1 MKQMKRILALLL
13 AVLCFCMIPLSAFA
27 ETLDEVSAVIST
39 EQETEESTAVVPPQ
53 ESETAPEPGAASTAT
68 GTDETPPVA
77 PAEDETEQP
86 AETTQPEQE
95 YVPGFEVVLPGGAY
109 VWPVP
114 SSTTVSQGYGSGVH
128 DALDIAA
135 AEGEAVLVAE
145 AGTVKAVQKWDGVS
159 TEGNQSYGNMVQI
172 SHEDGNTTLYA
183 HLSETLVS
191 EGETVERGQRIGSIG
206 RTGNVTGPHLHFEVR
221 TATGRVDP
229 TGYITG
235 EDAYE
240 PQDGGSVM
248 RIPCGTSKM
257 SRALGERGRLRVLY
271 YTMTEGVTVSTQ
283 TMGSL
288 SGVPAHSII
297 MADGKTQ
304 KAAYCLQ
311 SERGATEGNGYTWET
326 AEQTGQSDVI
336 GTIIALGFQ
345 YVGQPT
351 GSPPTPWGRGDSND
365 KWLVTQLLVWA
376 ATKGHITIGK
386 NHLINFEAAVD
397 ADMAKVAPYTYNS
410 ANFLAYY
417 RQLKQRVID
426 SRKIPSFASYPPE
439 NGIPATEKK
448 VINLKWDG
456 SQYSAMATD
465 KNEILGKFHFEETL
479 GDVDVLQD
487 GNTMSLTSPG
497 EISQPVSSEVVTYK
511 PQGGRDALACWR
523 TTSGDTSQQDFAVYT
538 DGYDP
543 VHAIITVAT
552 SGVPTGDASLMKTS
566 EDGIVGGI
574 SFTISGSDGSS
585 VTKTTDSSGS
595 IALDDLPIY
604 EETPVLDDDG
614 NPVLDELTGDPLTE
628 KGEVITY
635 TASEHT
641 PVRYVRPASQ
651 SFTLDSG
658 AVELHFNNR
667 LKKWRVTVTK
677 SDRETGAVAQGDASL
692 AGAVYGVYH
701 NGILQDS
708 YTTDSSGRFTSKYY
722 VCGTG
727 WTLKEITPSEGYLL
741 NTGTEQ
747 IGLRPEETSI
757 EYNSTS
763 KGVKEQV
770 IKGRVGIT
778 KHTDDGSTQIETP
791 ETGAEFQVYLSASGS
806 FNAAKATE
814 RDVIVIGENGY
825 GETQLLPYGMYTVH
839 QTKGWAGKEKVLDF
853 QVFISEDGHTY
864 PFIINNR
871 VFEALIQIVKKDSET
886 GRVIPASGIGFKIK
900 DLTSGKWVSQHI
912 NYPTPMD
919 LSIFYTDVTGRLML
933 PSPLTYGQYELY
945 EQQSAYGYVLS
956 KDPVP
961 FVVDGTAKEITV
973 EMGNAPQKGKITI
986 DKHGEVF
993 SSVKEKDGVYQPVY
1007 EEQGLPGAVYALYAD
1022 EDIKTPDGTLRYP
1035 VGTLIEQVETDE
1047 HGSASF
1053 PAVYLGKYTVKE
1065 VTAPHGYVLDPTL
1078 YHVEFTYAGQEI
1090 SLQTQTLDCHDER
1103 QKVEVS
1109 LQKTLEQD
1117 ETYGIGMNG
1126 EYEAVRFGLFAAENL
1141 RAADGKMIPKD
1152 GMIEE
1157 ISLTEALTGRFES
1170 DLPFGS
1176 YYVREFATDDH
1187 YILSEETY
1195 PVNFEYAGQKKAVVK
1210 LSVNDGETIENTLK
1224 RGKLVGHKTDE
1235 DGLFLAGAVFGLFP
1249 VGTTEFSEETALATA
1264 ESLSNGDFTFEN
1276 LPVGTW
1282 LLRELSAPEAFVLSQ
1297 EIFEVEITEDG
1308 QEVEVEAE
1316 NIFIKG
1322 NVTLTKVDEDY
1333 PENKL
1338 SGAVFAVYADSDID
1352 GKFTKADVK
1361 IGVLE
1366 ETEPGVCG
1374 MENLRYGGYFCVEEK
1389 APEYFILDSTPRFF
1403 EIRNDAETVTVANNG
1418 ECLVNRPQTG
1428 SLKIVKT
1435 SEDGKVAGVGF
1446 RVTGKALTGQSYDK
1460 TFMTD
1465 ENGAIFIPDLR
1476 IGSYTVSEVGTDN
1489 TIQYVLPA
1497 DQVAVVRSGETMT
1510 VSFYN
1515 RLKRGDITGKKIGQD
1530 KKPLANVVFG
1540 LFLPETT
1547 DFSMK
1552 NAIATAETDSDGVF
1566 LFHDVPYGKYLVK
1579 ELSTLPGY
1587 VLLKDPLAVEITK
1600 DGEVIELGE
1609 IVNEHTKVQ
1618 ISKQDMTTGK
1628 ELPGAR
1634 LELLDPS
1641 GKVLETWVSGTDPH
1655 LIERLPAG
1663 EYVLHEETAPN
1674 GYLVSEDV
1682 KFTMLETGEIQRV
1695 VMKDAPKPMA
1705 PNTGENRT
1713 IVYVSGAFVLALI
1726 GAYVCAILLRRER
1739 RKRDQ

>member
-1 MKQMKRILALLL
+1 MKQTKRILALFL

-27 ETLDEVSAVIST
+27 ETLDEVSAAIST
-39 EQETEESTAVVPPQ
+39 EQETEEPTAVVPPQ
-53 ESETAPEPGAASTAT
+53 ESETAPEPGASSTGPAEE
-68 GTDETPPVA
+68 ETPPVA
-77 PAEDETEQP
+77 PAEGETEQP
-86 AETTQPEQE
+86 AEPTQPEQE

-114 SSTTVSQGYGSGVH
+114 SSTTVSQGYGSDVH

-135 AEGEAVLVAE
+135 AEGEAVLAAE
-145 AGTVKAVQKWDGVS
+145 AGTVTAVQEWDGVS
-159 TEGNQSYGNMVQI
+159 IEGNQSYGNMVEI

-183 HLSETLVS
+183 HLSEILVS
-191 EGETVERGQRIGSIG
+191 EGKTVERGQRIGSIG

-221 TATGRVDP
+221 TATGRIDP

-240 PQDGGSVM
+240 PQDAGSIV
-248 RIPCGTSKM
+248 RLPRGTSRM
-257 SRALGERGRLRVLY
+257 ARAAGQNGMLRVLY
-271 YTMTEGVTVSTQ
+271 YVFKSDVGY
-283 TMGSL
+283 L
-288 SGVPAHSII
+288 SSIHETISRFPAKAIL
-297 MADGKTQ
+297 ANGTYQ
-304 KAAYCLQ
+304 AAYCLNKDLLAAD
-311 SERGATEGNGYTWET
+311 GIDYTWSSLSW
-326 AEQTGQSDVI
+326 AQKRLVGDI
-336 GTIIALGFQ
+336 LALGFH
-345 YVGQPT
+345 
-351 GSPPTPWGRGDSND
+351 WESNTY
-365 KWLVTQLLVWA
+365 WTAESAENYQWAVCQFLVWA
-376 ATKGHITIGK
+376 VQEKTIFRNGSGD
-386 NHLINFEAAVD
+386 LVIPASFD
-397 ADMAKVAPYTYNS
+397 ADIEKAASHSYDPNGMKS
-410 ANFLAYY
+410 YY
-417 RQLKQRVID
+417 HKLKSDLVNL
-426 SRKIPSFASYPPE
+426 RKIPSFAGRTPSETKPIKLSW
-439 NGIPATEKK
+439 NGTE
-448 VINLKWDG
+448 
-456 SQYSAMATD
+456 YSAVVTD
-465 KNEILGKFHFEETL
+465 TNGVLSRFDFIIEGVEVKRSGNTL
-479 GDVDVLQD
+479 SIRADANIAAEGEKLSALASYSYVCGEGAVAVWRSNGGQGGD
-487 GNTMSLTSPG
+487 GN
-497 EISQPVSSEVVTYK
+497 
-511 PQGGRDALACWR
+511 
-523 TTSGDTSQQDFAVYT
+523 QDIAVY
-538 DGYDP
+538 DGNGASDP
-543 VHAIITVAT
+543 VPAYIRI
-552 SGVPTGDASLMKTS
+552 SFDAVGSAGLRKIS
-566 EDGIVGGI
+566 EDGDVAGK
-574 SFTISGSDGSS
+574 SFQFSGSDGSS
-585 VTKTTDSSGS
+585 VTKTTDSSGTIS
-595 IALDDLPIY
+595 LEGLPIY
-604 EETPVLDDDG
+604 VTSDDEDAEEETG
-614 NPVLDELTGDPLTE
+614 
-628 KGEVITY
+628 GERITY
-635 TASEHT
+635 TVSEINV
-641 PVRYVRPASQ
+641 PVKYVVPASQ
-651 SFTLDSG
+651 SFQLYEGEEVSL
-658 AVELHFNNR
+658 EFENR

-677 SDRETGAVAQGDASL
+677 SDRETGAVAQGDATL
-692 AGAVYGVYH
+692 AGAVYGIYH

-770 IKGRVGIT
+770 IKGKIGIT

-791 ETGAEFQVYLSASGS
+791 ETGAEFEVYLSASGS
-806 FNAAKATE
+806 YANAKATE

-825 GETQLLPYGMYTVH
+825 GETKLLPYGMYTVH
-839 QTKGWAGKEKVLDF
+839 QTKGWEGKEKIPDF

-919 LSIFYTDVTGRLML
+919 ISVYYTDVTGRLML

-961 FVVDGTAKEITV
+961 FTVDGTAKEITV

-986 DKHGEVF
+986 EKHGEVF
-993 SSVKEKDGVYQPVY
+993 ASVRSSQGKYQPVY
-1007 EEQGLPGAVYALYAD
+1007 EEQGLPGAVYALYTD

-1047 HGSASF
+1047 NGSASF

-1090 SLQTQTLDCHDER
+1090 SLQTQTLNCHDER
-1103 QKVEVS
+1103 QKVEIDLKKS
-1109 LQKTLEQD
+1109 LEQD

-1126 EYEAVRFGLFAAENL
+1126 EYEAVRFGLFAAVNL
-1141 RAADGKMIPKD
+1141 RAGDGKMIPKD
-1152 GMIEE
+1152 GLIEE

-1176 YYVREFATDDH
+1176 YYVREIATDDH
-1187 YILSEETY
+1187 YILPTATY
-1195 PVNFEYAGQKKAVVK
+1195 PVEFTYAGQKKSTVHIA
-1210 LSVNDGETIENTLK
+1210 LNDGNPIENTLK
-1224 RGKLVGHKTDE
+1224 RGKLVGYKTDE
-1235 DGLFLAGAVFGLFP
+1235 DGLFLAGAVFGLLS
-1249 VGTTEFSEETALATA
+1249 VGTTEFSEEAALATA

-1282 LLRELSAPEAFVLSQ
+1282 LLKELSAPEAFVLSQ

-1308 QEVEVEAE
+1308 QEVEIEAE
-1316 NIFIKG
+1316 NFFIKG
-1322 NVTLTKVDEDY
+1322 NVTLTKVDKDY
-1333 PENKL
+1333 PKNKL
-1338 SGAVFAVYADSDID
+1338 SGAEFAVYADSDND

-1366 ETEPGVCG
+1366 ETEPGVYG

-1389 APEYFILDSTPRFF
+1389 APEYFILNSTPRFF
-1403 EIRNDAETVTVANNG
+1403 EIRNDGETVTVTNSG

-1435 SEDGKVAGVGF
+1435 SEDGKVAGVSF
-1446 RVTGKALTGQSYDK
+1446 RVTGKALTGQSYDR
-1460 TFMTD
+1460 TFTTD
-1465 ENGAIFIPDLR
+1465 ENGEIFISDLR
-1476 IGSYTVSEVGTDN
+1476 VGSYTVSEVGTDN

-1497 DQVAVVRSGETMT
+1497 DQVAVVHSGETMT

-1515 RLKRGDITGKKIGQD
+1515 RLKRGDITGNKIGED
-1530 KKPLANVVFG
+1530 KKPLANIVFG
-1540 LFLPETT
+1540 LFFPETT

-1552 NAIATAETDSDGVF
+1552 NAIATAETDDDGVF
-1566 LFHDVPYGKYLVK
+1566 LFKDIAYGKYLVK
-1579 ELSTLPGY
+1579 ELVSLPGY
-1587 VLLKDPLAVEITK
+1587 VLLKDPLSAEITEDGK
-1600 DGEVIELGE
+1600 DIELGE

-1618 ISKQDMTTGK
+1618 ISKQDMTTGR
-1628 ELPGAR
+1628 ELPGAK
-1634 LELLDPS
+1634 LELRDSS
-1641 GKVLETWVSGTDPH
+1641 GKVIESWTSTDKPH

-1682 KFTMLETGEIQRV
+1682 KFTVLETGEIQRV
-1695 VMKDAPKPMA
+1695 VMKDSPKPMA
-1705 PNTGENRT
+1705 PNTGEDRT

-1739 RKRDQ
+1739 KKGKN

>member
-1 MKQMKRILALLL
+1 MKIAKRILALFL
-13 AVLCFCMIPLSAFA
+13 AVLCLGMIPISAFA
-27 ETLDEVSAVIST
+27 ETLDEVSAAVT
-39 EQETEESTAVVPPQ
+39 AEQETEETTADVSPQ
-53 ESETAPEPGAASTAT
+53 ESETAHEPGTESTGPA
-68 GTDETPPVA
+68 TDEIPPVA
-77 PAEDETEQP
+77 PAEDKTETP

-95 YVPGFEVVLPGGAY
+95 YIPGFEVELPGGAY
-109 VWPVP
+109 AWPVL

-128 DALDIAA
+128 EALDIAA
-135 AEGEAVLVAE
+135 AEGEVVLSAE
-145 AGTVKAVQKWDGVS
+145 AGTVTAVQKWDGIS
-159 TEGNQSYGNMVQI
+159 IEGNQSYGNMVEI
-172 SHEDGNTTLYA
+172 SHKDGNSTLYA
-183 HLSETLVS
+183 HLSEALVS
-191 EGETVERGQRIGSIG
+191 EGEVVERGQRIGSVG

-221 TATGRVDP
+221 TAAGRFDP
-229 TGYITG
+229 AEYITG
-235 EDAYE
+235 GTSEYIEPEDDTPVYRV
-240 PQDGGSVM
+240 GGSSSKF
-248 RIPCGTSKM
+248 RI
-257 SRALGERGRLRVLY
+257 AGERGRLRILGNCFKSEVGYLP
-271 YTMTEGVTVSTQ
+271 
-283 TMGSL
+283 TMGDIHMLPSKAVL
-288 SGVPAHSII
+288 VNGSYR
-297 MADGKTQ
+297 
-304 KAAYCLQ
+304 AAYCLQ
-311 SERGATEGNGYTWET
+311 EQLAAIDGSEYTWTNMEH
-326 AEQTGQSDVI
+326 QHKRLVGDLM
-336 GTIIALGFQ
+336 ALGFQ
-345 YVGQPT
+345 WNS
-351 GSPPTPWGRGDSND
+351 GSSWSKESSENY
-365 KWLVTQLLVWA
+365 KWAVTQLMVWA
-376 ATKGHITIGK
+376 IMKGSVTFDK
-386 NHLINFEAAVD
+386 NGIASIPTSVDKDMETAA
-397 ADMAKVAPYTYNS
+397 PHSYNPS
-410 ANFLAYY
+410 GMLSYY
-417 RQLKQRVID
+417 REVKDKLVKLRQV
-426 SRKIPSFASYPPE
+426 PSFASK
-439 NGIPATEKK
+439 NRNDIPLIT
-448 VINLKWDG
+448 LKWDG
-456 SQYSAMATD
+456 SQYSASVTD
-465 KNEILGKFHFEETL
+465 KNGVLERFDFQ
-479 GDVDVLQD
+479 VDGVTIAKS
-487 GNTMSLTSPG
+487 GNTLKLSCLEPITSPKNSKASTWEAPGG
-497 EISQPVSSEVVTYK
+497 EGAAII
-511 PQGGRDALACWR
+511 WR
-523 TTSGDTSQQDFAVYT
+523 TNGGNGGTGEQDFVSYQNDT
-538 DGYDP
+538 DP
-543 VHAIITVAT
+543 VPAYIKV
-552 SGVPTGDASLMKTS
+552 KTDSVGSAGLLKIS
-566 EDGIVGGI
+566 EDGDVAGK
-574 SFTISGSDGSS
+574 SFLFSGSDGSS
-585 VTKTTDSSGS
+585 VTKTTDSSGAIS
-595 IALDDLPIY
+595 MDGLPIY
-604 EETPVLDDDG
+604 VTSDDENSEGET
-614 NPVLDELTGDPLTE
+614 E
-628 KGEVITY
+628 GERITY
-635 TASEHT
+635 TVTEVNV
-641 PVRYVRPASQ
+641 PVKYVVPASQ
-651 SFTLDSG
+651 SFQLFEGQEVSL
-658 AVELHFNNR
+658 EFENR

-677 SDRETGAVAQGDASL
+677 SDRETGAVVQGDASL
-692 AGAVYGVYH
+692 TGAVYGVYH
-701 NGILQDS
+701 NGVLQDS
-708 YTTDSSGRFTSKYY
+708 YTTDSSGRFVSKYY

-727 WTLKEITPSEGYLL
+727 WTLREITPSEGYLL

-747 IGLRPEETSI
+747 VGLRPGETSI

-763 KGVKEQV
+763 KSVKEQV

-791 ETGAEFQVYLSASGS
+791 ETGAEFEAYLSASGS
-806 FNAAKATE
+806 YANAKATE

-825 GETQLLPYGMYTVH
+825 GETKLLPYGMYTVH
-839 QTKGWAGKEKVLDF
+839 QTKGWEGKEKIPDF

-956 KDPVP
+956 KKPVS

-986 DKHGEVF
+986 EKHGEVF

-1007 EEQGLPGAVYALYAD
+1007 EEQGLSGAVYALYAD

-1035 VGTLIEQVETDE
+1035 VGALIEQVETDE
-1047 HGSASF
+1047 NGLASF

-1078 YHVEFTYAGQEI
+1078 HHVEFTYAGQEI

-1103 QKVEVS
+1103 QKVEIS
-1109 LQKTLEQD
+1109 LRKVLEQD
-1117 ETYGIGMNG
+1117 ETYGVGING

-1141 RAADGKMIPKD
+1141 RAADGKVIPKD
-1152 GMIEE
+1152 GFIEE
-1157 ISLTEALTGRFES
+1157 ISLNEALAGTFET

-1176 YYVREFATDDH
+1176 YYVKEIVTDNH
-1187 YILSEETY
+1187 YILSHETY
-1195 PVNFEYAGQKKAVVK
+1195 PINFEYAGQKKAVVK
-1210 LSVNDGETIENTLK
+1210 ISINDGKPIENNLK

-1249 VGTTEFSEETALATA
+1249 VGTTEFSEEAALATA
-1264 ESLSNGDFTFEN
+1264 ESLSNGDFAFEN
-1276 LPVGTW
+1276 LPVGFW
-1282 LLRELSAPEAFVLSQ
+1282 LLKELSAPEAFVLSQ

-1338 SGAVFAVYADSDID
+1338 SGAVFAVYADSDND

-1366 ETEPGVCG
+1366 ETELGVYG

-1403 EIRNDAETVTVANNG
+1403 EIRHDGETVTVANNG

-1435 SEDGKVAGVGF
+1435 SEDGKIAGISF
-1446 RVTGKALTGQSYDK
+1446 RVTGKVLTGQSYDK

-1465 ENGAIFIPDLR
+1465 ENGVIFIPDLR
-1476 IGSYTVSEVGTDN
+1476 IGSYTVSEVGTEN
-1489 TIQYVLPA
+1489 VIHYVLPA

-1515 RLKRGDITGKKIGQD
+1515 RLKRGDITGKKMGED
-1530 KKPLANVVFG
+1530 KKPLANVIFG

-1552 NAIATAETDSDGVF
+1552 NAIATAETDDDGVF
-1566 LFHDVPYGKYLVK
+1566 LFKDIAYGKYLVK
-1579 ELSTLPGY
+1579 ELVSLPGY
-1587 VLLKDPLAVEITK
+1587 VLLKDPLPVEITEN
-1600 DGEVIELGE
+1600 GEVIDLEE

-1628 ELPGAR
+1628 ELPGAK
-1634 LELLDPS
+1634 LELLDSS

-1674 GYLVSEDV
+1674 GYLTAEDV
-1682 KFTMLETGEIQRV
+1682 KFTVLETGEIQKV

-1705 PNTGENRT
+1705 PNTGEDRT

-1726 GAYVCAILLRRER
+1726 GAFVCSVLLHRER
-1739 RKRDQ
+1739 RKEDR